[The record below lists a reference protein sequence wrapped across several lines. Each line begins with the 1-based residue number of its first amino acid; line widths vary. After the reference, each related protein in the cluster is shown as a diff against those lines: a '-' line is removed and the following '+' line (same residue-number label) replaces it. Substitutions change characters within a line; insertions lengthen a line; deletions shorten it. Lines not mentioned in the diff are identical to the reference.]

1 MIRGIINN
9 ATAAARRQVM
19 VVMGLVVDQEPW
31 RSTDPQQHTHGHA
44 SRQASAAR
52 AQITVQTIG
61 SIFEAGMQLY

>member
-9 ATAAARRQVM
+9 AIAVARRQVM

-44 SRQASAAR
+44 SRQASAAK
-52 AQITVQTIG
+52 AQITVHTIG
-61 SIFEAGMQLY
+61 SSFEAGMQ